1 MKNVQIRDVPDDI
14 HAILVNRAE
23 SENKSLQV
31 FLSELLERE
40 SRKAQTREFLL
51 RLANK
56 NKGTSTI
63 STEEIVHII
72 RAGRDAR

>member
-14 HAILVNRAE
+14 HAILVHRAE

-40 SRKAQTREFLL
+40 SRKAQTRAFL
-51 RLANK
+51 RKLAEENT
-56 NKGTSTI
+56 GPEII
-63 STEEIVHII
+63 STEEIVEII
-72 RAGRDAR
+72 RAGRESR

>member
-14 HAILVNRAE
+14 HAILAQRAE

-40 SRKAQTREFLL
+40 SRKTQTQAFL
-51 RLANK
+51 RKLASENSGPETVYM
-56 NKGTSTI
+56 ND
-63 STEEIVHII
+63 IVEMI
-72 RAGRDAR
+72 RAGRESR

>member
-14 HAILVNRAE
+14 HAILVHRAE
-23 SENKSLQV
+23 SEKKSLQV

-51 RLANK
+51 QLARK
-56 NKGTSTI
+56 KTGPEII
-63 STEEIVHII
+63 SKEDLVDMI
-72 RAGRDAR
+72 RAGRESR

>member
-14 HAILVNRAE
+14 HAILVHRAE

-51 RLANK
+51 QLARK
-56 NKGTSTI
+56 KTGPEII
-63 STEEIVHII
+63 SKEDLVDMI
-72 RAGRDAR
+72 RAGRESR

>member
-14 HAILVNRAE
+14 HAILVHRAE

-51 RLANK
+51 RLASK
-56 NKGTSTI
+56 PKSSTSI
-63 STEEIVHII
+63 STDEIVQIV